1 MWNNR
6 KRSIQ
11 ISTVLRPAVILM
23 RSIREKFP
31 TSEITEGGSS
41 PRENFR
47 GSWIVSL
54 LSSKERVVHPSEPMG
69 GFTTSLHE
77 LLIQSARRLAYVS
90 GFRDERVLSPF
101 RRAYTRIPLCTGV
114 KMPEFGQCEFS
125 IGFLPEIKSYKY
137 TRTSPRRELNEA
149 LLNVLEWSD
158 IPTRPDSQYYVAD
171 GYFEVTES
179 VRWQKIRRYRLPRI
193 EQRQDDLVFGAAS
206 RMHSMDADLVD
217 TLLTDGG
224 ATSPKKLARTIGVH
238 LDTVYASI
246 HRLSPLVEHTYGD
259 VQLASKY
266 IVQTE
271 SDRVHRFG
279 QREHQQGTRGSTR
292 CTVPS

>member
-1 MWNNR
+1 
-6 KRSIQ
+6 
-11 ISTVLRPAVILM
+11 
-23 RSIREKFP
+23 
-31 TSEITEGGSS
+31 
-41 PRENFR
+41 
-47 GSWIVSL
+47 
-54 LSSKERVVHPSEPMG
+54 
-69 GFTTSLHE
+69 
-77 LLIQSARRLAYVS
+77 
-90 GFRDERVLSPF
+90 
-101 RRAYTRIPLCTGV
+101 
-114 KMPEFGQCEFS
+114 MPEFGQYEFS
-125 IGFLPEIKSYKY
+125 IDFLPGIKSYKY

-224 ATSPKKLARTIGVH
+224 ATFPKKLARTIGVH

-279 QREHQQGTRGSTR
+279 HREHQQGTRGSTR